1 VYGEPC
7 VVEHRYLMW
16 ETLRRL
22 HDASDVPWM
31 VVGGFNEI
39 MWGFEHFLANSRPTQ
54 ANE

>member
-1 VYGEPC
+1 
-7 VVEHRYLMW
+7 MW
-16 ETLRRL
+16 ETLPRL